1 MALTEPNRRRGYRAR
16 RCHTCPAGPLH
27 HCCGSTKALVSCHR
41 AELLEDLPGAQ
52 STQDRGLCRRHGG
65 PRHARLA
72 PGRRDYAQSR
82 TGAYRPRRQRAVAS
96 GDRRPSRAFS
106 GNPGDA
112 RHQRL
117 VLSRDCRG
125 DRDAGRHGDVAAGA
139 RPRHARQDPEGRI
152 MTDISDRLLRL
163 NAALDGELDAMGSLA
178 FERELRDDPAF
189 AAEYRRLTTLRDAV
203 RRHAPREAAPQALAD
218 RIAALTASAPAAP
231 SPQAIATPTATVVP
245 FRRRTWLDSR
255 ALAMAASFAVL
266 GFAVGAGLT
275 SLRAPASS
283 GDVAQHLVSDFAR
296 AEIAGQ
302 PFDVASSDRHTVK
315 PWLANRTTVSGTIV
329 DLAPEG
335 FPLVGGRVTI
345 VDRVPMPTLVYRHNE
360 HVVAVT
366 ELPVDAKLAR
376 GTGGIETIDGYHV
389 ARWADANLAYV
400 AVSDMDEK
408 ALGEF
413 VEAFRRGGGLATEPS
428 RP

>member
-1 MALTEPNRRRGYRAR
+1 MTE
-16 RCHTCPAGPLH
+16 
-27 HCCGSTKALVSCHR
+27 
-41 AELLEDLPGAQ
+41 
-52 STQDRGLCRRHGG
+52 
-65 PRHARLA
+65 
-72 PGRRDYAQSR
+72 RDV
-82 TGAYRPRRQRAVAS
+82 G
-96 GDRRPSRAFS
+96 
-106 GNPGDA
+106 
-112 RHQRL
+112 
-117 VLSRDCRG
+117 
-125 DRDAGRHGDVAAGA
+125 
-139 RPRHARQDPEGRI
+139 E
-152 MTDISDRLLRL
+152 RLLRL

-178 FERELRDDPAF
+178 FEREMRAD
-189 AAEYRRLTTLRDAV
+189 AALASEYRRLTQLRDAV
-203 RRHAPREAAPQALAD
+203 RRHAPREAAPQALAK
-218 RIAALTASAPAAP
+218 RIAALTAPAPATPPLQADAAQAAP
-231 SPQAIATPTATVVP
+231 VVP
-245 FRRRTWLDSR
+245 FPWPRRTWLDSR

-266 GFAVGAGLT
+266 GFAIGAGLM
-275 SLRAPASS
+275 SLRAPAGS

-345 VDRVPMPTLVYRHNE
+345 VDRVPTPTLVYRHNE

-389 ARWADANLAYV
+389 ARWSDPNLAYV

-408 ALGEF
+408 ALSDF
-413 VEAFRRGGGLATEPS
+413 IEAFRRGGSAASEPVK
-428 RP
+428 P

>member
-1 MALTEPNRRRGYRAR
+1 MT
-16 RCHTCPAGPLH
+16 
-27 HCCGSTKALVSCHR
+27 
-41 AELLEDLPGAQ
+41 
-52 STQDRGLCRRHGG
+52 
-65 PRHARLA
+65 
-72 PGRRDYAQSR
+72 
-82 TGAYRPRRQRAVAS
+82 
-96 GDRRPSRAFS
+96 
-106 GNPGDA
+106 
-112 RHQRL
+112 
-117 VLSRDCRG
+117 
-125 DRDAGRHGDVAAGA
+125 DRDANE
-139 RPRHARQDPEGRI
+139 RP
-152 MTDISDRLLRL
+152 LRL
-163 NAALDGELDAMGSLA
+163 NAALDGELDAMGSLE
-178 FERELRDDPAF
+178 FEREMRDDAAL
-189 AAEYRRLTTLRDAV
+189 AAEYRRLTQLRDAV

-231 SPQAIATPTATVVP
+231 QPQAPALTATVVP

-275 SLRAPASS
+275 SLRAPSGS

-345 VDRVPMPTLVYRHNE
+345 VDRVPTPTLVYRHNE

-366 ELPVDAKLAR
+366 ELPADAKLAG
-376 GTGGIETIDGYHV
+376 GTGGVETIDGYHV
-389 ARWADANLAYV
+389 ARWSDPNLAYV

-413 VEAFRRGGGLATEPS
+413 IEAFRRGGGPATEPAK
-428 RP
+428 P